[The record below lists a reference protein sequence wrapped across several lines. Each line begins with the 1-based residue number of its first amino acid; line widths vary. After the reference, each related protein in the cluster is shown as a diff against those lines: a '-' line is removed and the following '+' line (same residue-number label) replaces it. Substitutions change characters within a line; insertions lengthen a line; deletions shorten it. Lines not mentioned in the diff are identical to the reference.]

1 MADAIGESD
10 EPALVGGRGRLLS
23 RRSTRSKGKGK
34 GRSRNGGTFLAEISV
49 PVALLAGVQY
59 MKSRGSRSGT
69 KRRKTR
75 RNYKNKSQ
83 KRRRR

>member
-23 RRSTRSKGKGK
+23 RRSTRSKGK